1 MVSERQGRLRLG
13 LVAGEMSGDLLGGAL
28 LEALAERC
36 GSLEVS
42 GICGPRMQAAGCR
55 SLYPL
60 ASLSVMGLVEVLRHL
75 PGLLRLRRQLARR
88 LLAERPAVFVGVD
101 APDFNLGLERRLR
114 AGGIPTVH
122 FVSPSVWAWRRYRVR
137 RIARSV
143 DLMLTLFPFEADFY
157 REAGV
162 PVRFVGHPLAD
173 EIPDRVDA
181 SAARAALGLGE
192 GPLIALL
199 PGSRRGEVG
208 RLADVFL
215 GAARWCLEQRPS
227 LRFVAPMA
235 SAEVRADFEAALSR
249 QDGRLPVTLLDGRAR
264 EAMAAAD
271 AVLLASGTATL
282 EAMLLK
288 RPMVVAY
295 RVAPLTH
302 RLLRRLVAVDRFA
315 LPNLLAGETL
325 VPEFIQD
332 RAQPEAL
339 GSALLGWLD
348 NATARKAL
356 VARFD
361 ALHHQLRRDAARQA
375 AEAVLSVARP

>member
-1 MVSERQGRLRLG
+1 MSERQAPLRLG

-36 GSLEVS
+36 DGLEVS

-55 SLYPL
+55 GLYPM
-60 ASLSVMGLVEVLRHL
+60 ASLSVMGLVEV
-75 PGLLRLRRQLARR
+75 
-88 LLAERPAVFVGVD
+88 
-101 APDFNLGLERRLR
+101 DFNLGLERRLR

-143 DLMLTLFPFEADFY
+143 DLMLTLFPFEAEFY

-181 SAARAALGLGE
+181 RGARAALGLGE

-199 PGSRRGEVG
+199 PGSRRTEVA

-215 GAARWCLEQRPS
+215 DTARWCLQRRPS

-235 SAEVRADFEAALSR
+235 SAAVRADFEAALAR
-249 QDGRLPVTLLDGRAR
+249 QAGSLPVTLLDGQAR

-271 AVLLASGTATL
+271 AVLLASGTASL

-302 RLLRRLVAVDRFA
+302 WLLRRLVAVDRFS
-315 LPNLLAGETL
+315 LPNLLAGEAL

-332 RAQPEAL
+332 RAHPEAL
-339 GSALLGWLD
+339 GTALLQWLD
-348 NATARKAL
+348 DPAAREAL

-361 ALHHQLRRDAARQA
+361 ALHRQLRRDAARQA